1 MKWHQALVANVHRL
15 GLTNVVVSGN
25 PICLV
30 GGLKY
35 LKGQTVLGVAKKT
48 QDNMYI

>member
-1 MKWHQALVANVHRL
+1 MANVHRL

-25 PICLV
+25 PNGGV

-35 LKGQTVLGVAKKT
+35 LKDERFWRGVVAKKI
-48 QDNMYI
+48 QILCI